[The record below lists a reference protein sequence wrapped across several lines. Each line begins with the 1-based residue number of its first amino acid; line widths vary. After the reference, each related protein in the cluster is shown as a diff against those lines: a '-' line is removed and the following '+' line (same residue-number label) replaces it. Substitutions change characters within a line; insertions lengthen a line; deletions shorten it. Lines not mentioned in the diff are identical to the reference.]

1 MLGILKDRVL
11 WLLWDTSPAAG
22 RRFMALVLC
31 KLERSRSAI
40 HPAHF
45 CSSFLK
51 WFSCKWKSNCRC
63 NAARVCSLPLL
74 NNYTVLNECT

>member
-1 MLGILKDRVL
+1 MLGILKERVL

-31 KLERSRSAI
+31 KLERSRSTI

-51 WFSCKWKSNCRC
+51 MVQLQVEEQLQVRC
-63 NAARVCSLPLL
+63 C
-74 NNYTVLNECT
+74 